1 MRLSV
6 PTRRLG
12 TPFQRPAWRYDA
24 LRNPDKYGFRNFCS
38 RKVDNAGCLH
48 RLTRKGLDVRVNYV
62 VPAAV
67 GVLSRGLPPRLAER
81 LYAAWHRNWKRQ
93 GLPKLSIENVDQYEN
108 LVSWNARKLDR
119 LPDVWLKKLVKHIC
133 NLEFSS
139 DIDTALRL
147 HLDDEYEQI
156 KRYIGH
162 LIFAKIS
169 DVEIAAQWRF
179 TPGAITALRMIFF
192 DFTALPSNPVAQ
204 WATLVQWVNNGDIKP
219 DEFALY
225 KRVHEL
231 GPLGLKAQVAG
242 AFLDDGE
249 RLAVRDYLTKTA
261 MTNTFNIQFATR
273 TPRDALIYN
282 RVVGD
287 LVRLDLQRE
296 EVKVRQQEQR
306 LLEMQV
312 QKLGKE
318 LNEGKV
324 QEMQSEDLKLIQSA
338 ISALARSDNEP
349 RYRTV
354 FDLSKVK

>member
-1 MRLSV
+1 MRASV

-24 LRNPDKYGFRNFCS
+24 LRNPDKYGFRSFCS
-38 RKVDNAGCLH
+38 RKVDNAGCLR
-48 RLTRKGLDVRVNYV
+48 RLTKKGLDCRVNYV
-62 VPAAV
+62 VPSSV
-67 GVLSRGLPPRLAER
+67 QTLSRRLPAVLAER
-81 LYAAWHRNWKRQ
+81 LLTTWKRAWKKQ
-93 GLPKLSIENVDQYEN
+93 RLPKLTIENIEQYEN
-108 LVSWNARKLDR
+108 LVSWSGKKLDR
-119 LPDVWLKKLVKHIC
+119 LPDPWLKKIVAHVT
-133 NLEFSS
+133 NLEHSA
-139 DIDTALRL
+139 DVDAALRL
-147 HLDDEYEQI
+147 HLNDDYEQI

-162 LIFAKIS
+162 LIFAKVP
-169 DVEIAAQWRF
+169 DAEIAKEWNF
-179 TPGAITALRMIFF
+179 SPGTITALRMLFF
-192 DFTALPSNPVAQ
+192 DFSALPANPVAQ

-249 RLAVRDYLTKTA
+249 RLTVRDYLTKTA
-261 MTNTFNIQFATR
+261 MTNTFNVQFATR

-312 QKLGKE
+312 QKISKE

-338 ISALARSDNEP
+338 ISSLARQDNEP

>member
-24 LRNPDKYGFRNFCS
+24 LRNPDKYGFRSFCS
-38 RKVDNAGCLH
+38 RKVDNAGCLR
-48 RLTRKGLDVRVNYV
+48 RLTKKGLDCRVNYV

-67 GVLSRGLPPRLAER
+67 QLLSRDLPPVLADRLLTVWKRA
-81 LYAAWHRNWKRQ
+81 WKRQ
-93 GLPKLSIENVDQYEN
+93 NVPKLAIENVDQYEN
-108 LVSWNARKLDR
+108 LVSWNGKKIGR
-119 LPDVWLKKLVKHIC
+119 LPDAWLKKLVMHVC
-133 NLEFSS
+133 NLEYSA
-139 DIDTALRL
+139 DIDAAL
-147 HLDDEYEQI
+147 HLHLNDDYEQI

-162 LIFAKIS
+162 LIFAKVP
-169 DVEIAAQWRF
+169 DAEIAKEWHF
-179 TPGAITALRMIFF
+179 STGAITALRMLFF
-192 DFTALPSNPVAQ
+192 DFGALPSSPVAQ

-225 KRVHEL
+225 RRVHEL

-249 RLAVRDYLTKTA
+249 RLTVRDYLTKTA
-261 MTNTFNIQFATR
+261 MTNTYNIQFATR

-312 QKLGKE
+312 QKLSKE

-338 ISALARSDNEP
+338 ISSLARTDNDP